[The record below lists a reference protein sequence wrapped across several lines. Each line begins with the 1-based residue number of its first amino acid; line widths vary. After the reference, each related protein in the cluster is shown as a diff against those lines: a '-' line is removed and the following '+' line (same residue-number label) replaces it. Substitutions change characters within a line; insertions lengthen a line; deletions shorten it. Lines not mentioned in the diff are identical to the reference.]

1 MAPAPLAEG
10 GCVNAVTMDPRQLFP
25 LLAIAFVLLALV
37 QGLRARRWRGQPLIW
52 LWLGLCFGAVSLWLH
67 TRAP

>member
-1 MAPAPLAEG
+1 
-10 GCVNAVTMDPRQLFP
+10 MDSRQLFP
-25 LLAIAFVLLALV
+25 FLAIAFVLLGLV

-67 TRAP
+67 IRTP